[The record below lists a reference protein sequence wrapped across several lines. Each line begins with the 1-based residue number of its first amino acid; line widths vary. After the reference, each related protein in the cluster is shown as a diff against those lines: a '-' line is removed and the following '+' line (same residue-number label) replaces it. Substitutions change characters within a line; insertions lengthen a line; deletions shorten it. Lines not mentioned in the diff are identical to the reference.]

1 MPCFEDDL
9 INFINKTLNEK
20 YSCDNLSS
28 TSHKACI
35 FVSCLEFAY
44 EEGLLKNEL
53 SCFLTYFNELLNEFI
68 SVNEENCFTECS
80 SILKSHIGKLSD
92 NFNSRFL
99 KSALKYILCTVI
111 QHRSLYKIAFCKEQ
125 DVVITE
131 NLMVNIETINQLKPL
146 ADAKEINIWEK
157 EQKLKNLEDKYLAKG
172 EEIQIFG
179 DEVMNKIQHDLAIY
193 KSTLDQMEIVTVC
206 DIKDVI
212 VSIIKKNC
220 ELAAVNLDVLMEK
233 SKFMLINRLE
243 KAMI

>member
-9 INFINKTLNEK
+9 INFINETLNEK

-28 TSHKACI
+28 TSHKASI
-35 FVSCLEFAY
+35 FISCLEFAY
-44 EEGLLKNEL
+44 EEGLMKNDL

-68 SVNEENCFTECS
+68 SVNEDNCFTECR
-80 SILKSHIGKLSD
+80 SILKSHIGKLSHR
-92 NFNSRFL
+92 FNSRFL
-99 KSALKYILCTVI
+99 KSALEYILSTII
-111 QHRSLYKIAFCKEQ
+111 QHRSLYKIAFYKEQ

-131 NLMVNIETINQLKPL
+131 NLMVNIETINQLKSL

-157 EQKLKNLEDKYLAKG
+157 EQKLKNLEEKYLVKG
-172 EEIQIFG
+172 EEIQNFG
-179 DEVMNKIQHDLAIY
+179 DEVMNKIQNDLAVY

-220 ELAAVNLDVLMEK
+220 ELAEVNLDVLMEK
-233 SKFMLINRLE
+233 SKLMLINKLE